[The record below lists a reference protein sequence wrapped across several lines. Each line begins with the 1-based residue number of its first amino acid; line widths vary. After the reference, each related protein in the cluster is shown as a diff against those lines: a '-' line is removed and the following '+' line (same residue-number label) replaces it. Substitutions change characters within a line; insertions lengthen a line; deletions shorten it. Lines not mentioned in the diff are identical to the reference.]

1 MICHRC
7 HADAVAGTVA
17 QMPLCWTCIR
27 QVKAKMPASFVGG
40 PGDSQEAGFFDDVPG
55 PYSLGKKIGENVKG
69 TASEASGVS
78 GSVEKATGAIKDI
91 TSTVKVLA
99 ITGACFG
106 GAFLIYTMWRA
117 HKMQERAVTFATEH
131 PEIVKAALL

>member
-1 MICHRC
+1 
-7 HADAVAGTVA
+7 
-17 QMPLCWTCIR
+17 MPLCWTCIR
-27 QVKAKMPASFVGG
+27 QVKAKLGG
-40 PGDSQEAGFFDDVPG
+40 DAVAGVFDDVPG
-55 PYSLGKKIGENVKG
+55 PYMAGKEIGREVKG
-69 TASEASGVS
+69 GASEVS
-78 GSVEKATGAIKDI
+78 GSVPGSGTSGAVEKASGAIKDI

-131 PEIVKAALL
+131 PEVVKAALLA